1 MKPRTWAAVV
11 GGALTIMIGA
21 ALVIAE
27 DHEDHFSG
35 DDATTTTVPV
45 VIETTTT
52 TAATTT
58 TAPPAYGVVW
68 HTGYTSVSWDDPT
81 ATEEHKRQASVAVA
95 NGLLYRTEHGGE
107 IFVYPIDIVDY
118 FYYYSPYPGKEW
130 GSIHLRLL
138 HGNGAG
144 NGASYWVSYHNV
156 SDLAGL
162 VAELEEALGD

>member
-45 VIETTTT
+45 VIETST
-52 TAATTT
+52 TAAIETTTT

-68 HTGYTSVSWDDPT
+68 HTGYTSPSWDDPT
-81 ATEEHKRQASVAVA
+81 ATEEHKRQVSVAIA
-95 NGLLYRTEHGGE
+95 NGLLYSTLNGGG
-107 IFVYPIDIVDY
+107 IYVQPIDVVTDFHYYTDY
-118 FYYYSPYPGKEW
+118 AEKGYGT
-130 GSIHLRLL
+130 IHI
-138 HGNGAG
+138 AG
-144 NGASYWVSYHNV
+144 WYHRSLYNV

-162 VAELEEALGD
+162 VAELEEALGS